1 MRAVSISVAVVLA
14 ILAGAAP
21 AQAGTLR
28 AFTHHRLN
36 VRIATDPKGR
46 VKEAVFDWHVPHCDS
61 GRFRFDTSTA
71 VSTTG
76 PPLAHLR
83 TDNPYTIKDGKVRS
97 RVIAHT
103 RGRRISIYRW
113 SGSFSAIVTVKRN
126 GRVIDRCRFHRVRWT
141 ATAPRARLDL
151 AGDQNDYILQG
162 KSYSYVSPAKRISV
176 SGDKHRVSVSAGL
189 WTLVIAA
196 RPHHTLKPGR
206 YLHALREPFNGS
218 HPGIDLSGDARG
230 CNTIKGEFT
239 IRRAKFDRRGVRLLS
254 LSFVQH
260 CEGRMDAAA
269 RGTLTYRR

>member
-1 MRAVSISVAVVLA
+1 V
-14 ILAGAAP
+14 
-21 AQAGTLR
+21 
-28 AFTHHRLN
+28 
-36 VRIATDPKGR
+36 
-46 VKEAVFDWHVPHCDS
+46 
-61 GRFRFDTSTA
+61 
-71 VSTTG
+71 TTKG

-83 TDNPYTIKDGKVRS
+83 TDNPYTLKDGKVRS
-97 RVIAHT
+97 RVTAHT

-113 SGSFSAIVTVKRN
+113 KGSFSALVTVKKN

-141 ATAPRARLDL
+141 ATAPRARFDL

-162 KSYSYVSPAKRISV
+162 KSYSYVTPANRISV
-176 SGDKHRVSVSAGL
+176 HGDKHRVSVSAGL

-196 RPHHTLKPGR
+196 PPHHSLKPGR
-206 YLHALREPFNGS
+206 YLHALREPFNGR

-239 IRRAKFDRRGVRLLS
+239 IRRAKFDRRGVRVLR

-260 CEGRMDAAA
+260 CEGRKDTAA